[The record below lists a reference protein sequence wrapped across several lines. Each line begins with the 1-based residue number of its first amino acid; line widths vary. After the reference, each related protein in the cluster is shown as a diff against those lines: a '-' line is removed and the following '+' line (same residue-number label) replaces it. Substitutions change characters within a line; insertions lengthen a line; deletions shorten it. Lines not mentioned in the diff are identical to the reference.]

1 MTKLLTYFLLISFL
15 SCNNKV
21 QDEVKTDENHKK
33 APELNIAESD
43 SLNLTELLADNPF
56 ELNISSK
63 NLTEFPDLSSY
74 EIHSLNVSNNKIKS
88 IPQTKLPKKLRTL
101 IANNNGITNFKL
113 SNSIDALEKIDLS
126 NNELDTFYVYKGSN
140 KIILNNNNLVYV
152 KFFGNNI
159 NYLDISNNSNLN
171 NVVDFF
177 PRGIDTI
184 LRNNIL
190 NKKPLYDFL
199 QGEDGVIII
208 KD

>member
-15 SCNNKV
+15 SCNKKV

-63 NLTEFPDLSSY
+63 KLTEFPDLSSY

-101 IANNNGITNFKL
+101 MPI
-113 SNSIDALEKIDLS
+113 
-126 NNELDTFYVYKGSN
+126 
-140 KIILNNNNLVYV
+140 
-152 KFFGNNI
+152 
-159 NYLDISNNSNLN
+159 
-171 NVVDFF
+171 
-177 PRGIDTI
+177 
-184 LRNNIL
+184 
-190 NKKPLYDFL
+190 
-199 QGEDGVIII
+199 
-208 KD
+208 

>member
-159 NYLDISNNSNLN
+159 NYLDISNNPNLN

-199 QGEDGVIII
+199 QGKDGVIII

>member
-1 MTKLLTYFLLISFL
+1 MTKLLTFFLLISFL
-15 SCNNKV
+15 SCNNKA
-21 QDEVKTDENHKK
+21 QDETKTDGNQEKSS
-33 APELNIAESD
+33 ELNITESD
-43 SLNLTELLADNPF
+43 SLNFGELLKNSPF

-74 EIHSLNVSNNKIKS
+74 EIHFLNVSDNKIES
-88 IPQTKLPKKLRTL
+88 IPQTKLPKNLRTL
-101 IANNNGITNFKL
+101 IANNNEITNFKL

-126 NNELDTFYVYKGSN
+126 KNELDTFYVYNGSN

-159 NYLDISNNSNLN
+159 NYLDISNNPNLN

-177 PRGIDTI
+177 PKGIDTI